1 MGIRGRKSAASLA
14 VITPTGE
21 RLLRCRP
28 EATEDVR
35 AVFARIV
42 SDVGADH
49 FRASDSDLIEQY
61 SAAICLARDAYANL
75 GHEGPVKDG
84 RVNPWQTVLEKANRA
99 SVALSQRL
107 RLAPQSR
114 MDRKKAGSTGKT
126 GSAYEARG
134 KDYR

>member
-1 MGIRGRKSAASLA
+1 MGARGRKSAASLT

-28 EATEDVR
+28 DAPEDVR

-49 FRASDSDLIEQY
+49 FRASDADLIEQY
-61 SAAICLARDAYANL
+61 SAAICLARQAYAHL
-75 GHEGPVKDG
+75 REEGPVVAG
-84 RVNPWQTVLEKANRA
+84 RVNPWQTTLEKANRA
-99 SVALSQRL
+99 SVALSARL

-114 MDRKKAGSTGKT
+114 LDRKKAGRHGQT
-126 GSAYEARG
+126 GSAYDALI
-134 KDYR
+134 KDN